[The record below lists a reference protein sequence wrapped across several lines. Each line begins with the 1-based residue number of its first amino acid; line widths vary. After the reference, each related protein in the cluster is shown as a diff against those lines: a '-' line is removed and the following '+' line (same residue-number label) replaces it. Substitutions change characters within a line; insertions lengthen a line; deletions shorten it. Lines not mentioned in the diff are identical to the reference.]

1 MTSKHSIK
9 ISFVQ
14 MFDHIMPTTGLT
26 NGLNLID
33 QMFQW

>member
-14 MFDHIMPTTGLT
+14 MFDHRVPTTALT
-26 NGLNLID
+26 NVLNLID
-33 QMFQW
+33 QMFGG